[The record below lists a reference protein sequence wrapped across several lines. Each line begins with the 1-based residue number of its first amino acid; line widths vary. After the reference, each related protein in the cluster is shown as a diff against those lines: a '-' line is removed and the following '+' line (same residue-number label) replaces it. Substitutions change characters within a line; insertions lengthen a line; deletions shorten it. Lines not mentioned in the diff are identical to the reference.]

1 MDALTTLRLP
11 YFCGVDS
18 SSSDTNAV
26 CCKDMLIAF
35 DLDRTIVTENF
46 VLPIEIEQTIKRVRE
61 AGHVITVIT
70 GRARVSAEE
79 FLKQLNVTEYYSVNH
94 GALVMGK
101 DELVLRHSRIKPH
114 EADAIIKPYIDTP
127 DLEFS
132 FFEGD
137 VFYVR
142 NPDDPRWAWAQT
154 QHRLM
159 ERYQP
164 NLGLHA
170 DKIVF
175 SANGQMGEMRKKIL
189 EQFPNFVTY
198 LWADGYLEITG
209 VEADKGAAL
218 KLLAETL
225 GFAQDETI
233 AFGDGPNDVTMIQWA
248 GRGIAVGPH
257 AYHEVL
263 DAAAEHIA
271 PPEELGVAKWLEKNL
286 L

>member
-1 MDALTTLRLP
+1 
-11 YFCGVDS
+11 
-18 SSSDTNAV
+18 
-26 CCKDMLIAF
+26 MLVAF
-35 DLDRTIVTENF
+35 DLDRTIVTEDF
-46 VLPIEIEQTIKRVRE
+46 RLLTEMEHTIKRVRE
-61 AGHVITVIT
+61 AGHFVTVIT
-70 GRARVSAEE
+70 GRARVSADE
-79 FLKQLNVTEYYSVNH
+79 FLKQLEIDEFYSVNH

-101 DELVLRHSRIKPH
+101 DELILRHCRIKPH
-114 EADAIIKPYIDTP
+114 EADAIIQPYMDVEG
-127 DLEFS
+127 LEFS

-142 NPDDPRWAWAQT
+142 NPQDPRWAWAQT
-154 QHRLM
+154 QHRMM
-159 ERYQP
+159 ETYQP

-175 SANGQMGEMRKKIL
+175 GADTSLANMRDDIL
-189 EQFPNFVTY
+189 KQFPDFVTY

-209 VEADKGAAL
+209 VQADKGSAL

-225 GFAQDETI
+225 GVEQKDTI

-248 GRGIAVGPH
+248 GKGIAVGPH

-263 DAAAEHIA
+263 AAAADHIA
-271 PPEELGVAKWLEKNL
+271 RPEELGVAKWLEKNL

>member
-1 MDALTTLRLP
+1 
-11 YFCGVDS
+11 
-18 SSSDTNAV
+18 
-26 CCKDMLIAF
+26 MLVAF
-35 DLDRTIVTENF
+35 DLDRTIVTEDF
-46 VLPIEIEQTIKRVRE
+46 RLPLEIEKTIKRVRE
-61 AGHVITVIT
+61 AGHTVTVIT
-70 GRARVSAEE
+70 GRARVAAAQYLE
-79 FLKQLNVTEYYSVNH
+79 QLGVTEFYSVNH

-101 DELVLRHSRIKPH
+101 DELILHHSRIKPE
-114 EADAIIKPYIDTP
+114 EADAIIKPYINTP

-142 NPDDPRWAWAQT
+142 NPEDPRWAWAQT
-154 QHRLM
+154 QHRMM
-159 ERYQP
+159 ETYQP

-175 SANGQMGEMRKKIL
+175 STNGKIGEMRQKIL
-189 EQFPNFVTY
+189 EEFPGFVTY

-209 VEADKGAAL
+209 VKADKGSAL
-218 KLLAETL
+218 ELLAKTL
-225 GFAQDETI
+225 GFHQKDTI

-248 GRGIAVGPH
+248 GKGISVGNN

-263 DAAAEHIA
+263 EAAAEHIER
-271 PPEELGVAKWLEKNL
+271 PEDLGVAHWLEKNL

>member
-1 MDALTTLRLP
+1 
-11 YFCGVDS
+11 
-18 SSSDTNAV
+18 
-26 CCKDMLIAF
+26 MLVAF
-35 DLDRTIVTENF
+35 DLDRTIVTEDF
-46 VLPIEIEQTIKRVRE
+46 RLPIEIEQTIKRVRE
-61 AGHVITVIT
+61 AGHVVTVIT
-70 GRARVSAEE
+70 GRAHVSAAVFLEQLEVKE
-79 FLKQLNVTEYYSVNH
+79 FYSVNH

-101 DELVLRHSRIKPH
+101 DELILRHCRIKPH
-114 EADAIIKPYIDTP
+114 EADAIIKPYIEVP

-159 ERYQP
+159 EKYQP

-175 SANGQMGEMRKKIL
+175 SANGQMTQMRQEIL
-189 EQFPNFVTY
+189 KQFPDFVTY

-209 VEADKGAAL
+209 VRADKGSAL
-218 KLLAETL
+218 ELLSETL
-225 GFAQDETI
+225 GFAQKDTI

-248 GRGIAVGPH
+248 GTGIAVGPH
-257 AYHEVL
+257 VHHEVL
-263 DAAAEHIA
+263 EAAAEHIA
-271 PPEELGVAKWLEKNL
+271 RPEDLGVAKWLEKNL

>member
-1 MDALTTLRLP
+1 
-11 YFCGVDS
+11 
-18 SSSDTNAV
+18 
-26 CCKDMLIAF
+26 MLVAF
-35 DLDRTIVTENF
+35 DLDRTIVTEDF
-46 VLPIEIEQTIKRVRE
+46 HLPTEIEQTIKRVRE
-61 AGHVITVIT
+61 AGHVVTVIT

-79 FLKQLNVTEYYSVNH
+79 FLKQLEIKEFYSVNH

-114 EADAIIKPYIDTP
+114 EADAIITPYIDAP
-127 DLEFS
+127 NLEFS

-142 NPDDPRWAWAQT
+142 NPEDPRWAWAQT

-159 ERYQP
+159 ETYQP

-175 SANGQMGEMRKKIL
+175 GSDTPLTKMRDDIL
-189 EQFPNFVTY
+189 KQFPEFVTY
-198 LWADGYLEITG
+198 LWADGYLEVTG
-209 VEADKGAAL
+209 VQADKGSAL
-218 KLLAETL
+218 ELLSETL
-225 GFAQDETI
+225 GFAQKDTI

-248 GRGIAVGPH
+248 GTGIAVGPH
-257 AYHEVL
+257 VHPDVL
-263 DAAAEHIA
+263 EAAAEHIA
-271 PPEELGVAKWLEKNL
+271 RPEELGVAKWLEKNL

>member
-1 MDALTTLRLP
+1 
-11 YFCGVDS
+11 
-18 SSSDTNAV
+18 
-26 CCKDMLIAF
+26 MLVAF
-35 DLDRTIVTENF
+35 DLDRTIVTEDF
-46 VLPIEIEQTIKRVRE
+46 RLPIEIEKTIKRVRE
-61 AGHVITVIT
+61 AGHTVTVIT
-70 GRARVSAEE
+70 GRARVSAAD
-79 FLKQLNVTEYYSVNH
+79 FLKQLDVTEFYSVNH

-101 DELVLRHSRIKPH
+101 DELILHHSRIKPE
-114 EADAIIKPYIDTP
+114 EADAIIKPYVEVP

-142 NPDDPRWAWAQT
+142 NPEDPRWAWAQT
-154 QHRLM
+154 QHRMM

-175 SANGQMGEMRKKIL
+175 SANGQMTEMRNTIL
-189 EQFPNFVTY
+189 EQFPGFVTY

-209 VEADKGAAL
+209 VKADKGSAL
-218 KLLAETL
+218 ELLAETL
-225 GFAQDETI
+225 GFDQKDTI

-248 GRGIAVGPH
+248 GKGIAVGPN

-263 DAAAEHIA
+263 EAASEHIER
-271 PPEELGVAKWLEKNL
+271 PEELGVAKWLEKNL

>member
-1 MDALTTLRLP
+1 
-11 YFCGVDS
+11 
-18 SSSDTNAV
+18 
-26 CCKDMLIAF
+26 MLVAF
-35 DLDRTIVTENF
+35 DLDRTIVTDNYE
-46 VLPIEIEQTIKRVRE
+46 LPREIEQTIKRVCE
-61 AGHVITVIT
+61 AGHVVSVIT

-79 FLKQLNVTEYYSVNH
+79 FLEQLGIAEFYSVNH
-94 GALVMGK
+94 GALVIGK
-101 DELVLRHSRIKPH
+101 NERVLRHSRIKPD
-114 EADAIIKPYIDTP
+114 ETDAILQPYMNVEG
-127 DLEFS
+127 LEFS

-154 QHRLM
+154 QHRLV
-159 ERYQP
+159 ETYQP

-175 SANGQMGEMRKKIL
+175 GADTPLTELRGDISKR
-189 EQFPNFVTY
+189 FPDFVTY

-209 VEADKGAAL
+209 VKADKGSAL
-218 KLLAETL
+218 QLLAETL
-225 GFAQDETI
+225 GFAQKDTI
-233 AFGDGPNDVTMIQWA
+233 AFGDGINDVTMIQWA
-248 GRGIAVGPH
+248 GKGIAVGPH

-271 PPEELGVAKWLEKNL
+271 APEELGVAKWLEKNL

>member
-1 MDALTTLRLP
+1 
-11 YFCGVDS
+11 
-18 SSSDTNAV
+18 
-26 CCKDMLIAF
+26 MLVAF
-35 DLDRTIVTENF
+35 DLDRTIVTEDF
-46 VLPIEIEQTIKRVRE
+46 RMPLEIEQTIKRVRE
-61 AGHVITVIT
+61 AGHVVTVIT
-70 GRARVSAEE
+70 GRARVSADE
-79 FLKQLNVTEYYSVNH
+79 FLKQLDIKEFYSVNH

-101 DELVLRHSRIKPH
+101 EELILRHSRIKPH
-114 EADAIIKPYIDTP
+114 EADAIIQPYVDVEG
-127 DLEFS
+127 LEFS

-142 NPDDPRWAWAQT
+142 NPQDPRWSWAQT

-175 SANGQMGEMRKKIL
+175 GSDTPLIQMRDDIL
-189 EQFPNFVTY
+189 KQFPEFVTY

-209 VEADKGAAL
+209 VQADKGSAL
-218 KLLAETL
+218 KLLSETL
-225 GFAQDETI
+225 GFDQKDTV

-248 GRGIAVGPH
+248 GRGIAVGPN

-263 DAAAEHIA
+263 EAASEHI
-271 PPEELGVAKWLEKNL
+271 PRPEELGVAKWLEKNL

>member
-1 MDALTTLRLP
+1 
-11 YFCGVDS
+11 
-18 SSSDTNAV
+18 
-26 CCKDMLIAF
+26 MLVAF
-35 DLDRTIVTENF
+35 DLDRTIVTEDF
-46 VLPIEIEQTIKRVRE
+46 RLPAEIEQTIKRVRE
-61 AGHVITVIT
+61 AGHVVTVIT

-79 FLKQLNVTEYYSVNH
+79 FLKQLDIKEFYSVNH

-101 DELVLRHSRIKPH
+101 DELVLHHSRISST
-114 EADAIIKPYIDTP
+114 EADEIIKPYMNVEG
-127 DLEFS
+127 LEFS

-159 ERYQP
+159 EKYQP

-175 SANGQMGEMRKKIL
+175 ASDVPLTNMRNDIL
-189 EQFPNFVTY
+189 KQFPEFVTY

-209 VEADKGAAL
+209 VKADKGSAL
-218 KLLAETL
+218 KVLAETL
-225 GFAQDETI
+225 GFEQKDTV

-248 GRGIAVGPH
+248 GQGIAVGPH
-257 AYHEVL
+257 VHPDVL
-263 DAAAEHIA
+263 AASAEHIA
-271 PPEELGVAKWLEKNL
+271 RPEELGVARWLEKYL

>member
-1 MDALTTLRLP
+1 
-11 YFCGVDS
+11 
-18 SSSDTNAV
+18 
-26 CCKDMLIAF
+26 MLVAF
-35 DLDRTIVTENF
+35 DLDRTIVTDDF
-46 VLPIEIEQTIKRVRE
+46 RLPVETEQVIKRVRE
-61 AGHVITVIT
+61 AGHFVTVIT
-70 GRARVSAEE
+70 GRARIAAADY
-79 FLKQLNVTEYYSVNH
+79 LKQLDVKDFYSVNH

-101 DELVLRHSRIKPH
+101 DELILRHSRIKPE
-114 EADAIIKPYIDTP
+114 EADAIIKPYTEVP

-137 VFYVR
+137 IFYVR
-142 NPDDPRWAWAQT
+142 NPEDPRWAWAQT
-154 QHRLM
+154 QHRMM

-175 SANGQMGEMRKKIL
+175 SANGKMGDMRQKIL
-189 EQFPNFVTY
+189 EQYPDFVTY
-198 LWADGYLEITG
+198 LWKDGYLEITG
-209 VEADKGAAL
+209 VQADKGSAL

-225 GFAQDETI
+225 GFEQKDTL

-248 GRGIAVGPH
+248 GTGIAVGE

-263 DAAAEHIA
+263 EAAAEHIA
-271 PPEELGVAKWLEKNL
+271 RPEELGVAKWLEQNL